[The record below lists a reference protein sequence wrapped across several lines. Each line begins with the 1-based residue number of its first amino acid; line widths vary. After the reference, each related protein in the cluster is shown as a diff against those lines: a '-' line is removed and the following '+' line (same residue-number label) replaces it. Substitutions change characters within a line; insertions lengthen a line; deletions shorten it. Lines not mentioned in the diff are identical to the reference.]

1 MKPLQS
7 IKCHVAAGEAS
18 KEPPVGPM
26 LGQYQVNIV
35 DFINRFNTTT
45 AVYEKGVLLSTLVIR
60 DPNTR
65 IFTIVLKGPSLR
77 SLLDNF
83 LVKFK
88 RKKIIS
94 SAKLHDLCAIKYRW
108 ALEHKLISSDITFSA
123 FTKSILAVLRSYK
136 KIFVY
141 VPKNKLKTI
150 RKNS

>member
-26 LGQYQVNIV
+26 LGQYQVNII
-35 DFINRFNTTT
+35 DFINRFNNTT
-45 AVYEKGVLLSTLVIR
+45 AIYEKGVLLSTLVIR

-65 IFTIVLKGPSLR
+65 IFTIILKGPTLR

-94 SAKLHDLCAIKYRW
+94 SSKLYDLCLIKYKW
-108 ALEHKLISSDITFSA
+108 ALEHKLISQDVTFPA
-123 FTKSILAVLRSYK
+123 FVKSIFSVLRSYK
-136 KIFVY
+136 KINVY
-141 VPKNKLKTI
+141 TPKIKLK
-150 RKNS
+150 K